1 MTNIQ
6 YVLSDDINRAVEES
20 MGRYL
25 KDSRANCVLLL
36 SKSGHLISQAG
47 FTANFNVQSIAALI
61 GGIFT
66 STQAL
71 AKLVGEDKFKVM
83 FQEGRSWNVY
93 FCVVAEQFILAA
105 VFDKSTVVGMI
116 RHTAGEA
123 ERELS
128 PVLARAIVTDSEQ
141 AGRDL
146 SQSMGAQPAPAGAS
160 SEAKAPERAEEAL
173 PDFNQ
178 AVEDALSQ
186 LFS

>member
-6 YVLSDDINRAVEES
+6 FVLSDDINRAVEAS

-25 KDSRANCVLLL
+25 KDSRASCVLLL

-47 FTANFNVQSIAALI
+47 FTSNFNVQSIAALI

-71 AKLVGEDKFKVM
+71 AKIVDEEKFKVM
-83 FQEGRSWNVY
+83 FQEGKNWNVY
-93 FCVVAEQFILAA
+93 FCLISDQFILAT

-116 RHTAGEA
+116 RHAAGEA
-123 ERELS
+123 EREMS
-128 PVLARAIVTDSEQ
+128 PVLARAIVADTDQ
-141 AGRDL
+141 AARDL
-146 SQSMGAQPAPAGAS
+146 SQEMDQAPAPAAGVP
-160 SEAKAPERAEEAL
+160 APQEEAL

-178 AVEDALSQ
+178 AVEDALSK